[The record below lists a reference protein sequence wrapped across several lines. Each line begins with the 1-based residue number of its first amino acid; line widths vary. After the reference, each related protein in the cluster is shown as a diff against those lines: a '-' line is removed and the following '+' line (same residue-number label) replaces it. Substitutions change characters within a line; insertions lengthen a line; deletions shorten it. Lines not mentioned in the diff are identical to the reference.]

1 MPNTINWFEI
11 PVTNFARA
19 KKFYSEIFGADIH
32 ETEMGPYKMGFL
44 PYDEG
49 KVSGAIVQ
57 GEGYNPSKEG
67 TLIYLNGGDDL
78 SGMLAKVEAAGGK
91 VVKQKT
97 LITEQIGYD
106 AIFIDTEGNK
116 VALHSPK

>member
-11 PVTNFARA
+11 PVLDFKRA
-19 KKFYSEIFGADIH
+19 KKFYGDIFSSDIH
-32 ETEMGPYKMGFL
+32 EMNMGPYTMGFL

-49 KVSGAIVQ
+49 KVSGAIVH

-67 TLIYLNGGDDL
+67 TLVYLNGGDDL

-91 VVKQKT
+91 IIKPKT